1 MKSVHS
7 LELVTIACSLIACG
21 NSSATDTTARV
32 TASEETV
39 MAEATSNAETLFNGL
54 LEMANGDKSRL
65 QELQR
70 RLLDPAVL
78 DVLDSEADYETEMPE
93 DLYVAG
99 LIQALMDRGDAPA
112 QKLLSQ
118 LTLAPVWVER
128 DARIELLVLAL
139 ATVRPATPEAIAFW
153 DKYSQPEDGFAN
165 LTIDACIANGS
176 APAIDLV
183 AKKLIDPKHSVEE
196 RSGWLYSS
204 VVPHRNDETLLTMLE
219 SLMDSPIDA
228 EIKAVIVDVMFDHRP
243 EEWYSIHTQVFPPPR
258 AEMSADSA
266 AIVMRLADRL
276 LQSDTLTDQQREAV
290 VATKKQIENLREEQT

>member
-1 MKSVHS
+1 MIAARLPRMVLLLLLVFTVGMAAGLSAAPGTSVTGETKMADS
-7 LELVTIACSLIACG
+7 MS
-21 NSSATDTTARV
+21 NS
-32 TASEETV
+32 
-39 MAEATSNAETLFNGL
+39 ETLFNGL
-54 LEMANGDKSRL
+54 LEMANGDTSKL
-65 QELQR
+65 EELQR

-112 QKLLSQ
+112 QKVLSQ
-118 LTLAPVWVER
+118 LTLAPVWADQ
-128 DARIELLVLAL
+128 DARIELLVQAL
-139 ATVRPATPEAIAFW
+139 ATVRPATPDAIVFW

-165 LTIDACIANGS
+165 LTIDACTANGS

-183 AKKLIDPKHSVEE
+183 GRKLIDSKHSVEE

-204 VVPHRNDETLLTMLE
+204 VVPHRNDETLLAMLDA
-219 SLMDSPIDA
+219 LMGSPVDA
-228 EIKAVIVDVMFDHRP
+228 EIKSVIVDVIFDHRP

-258 AEMSADSA
+258 TGMSAASA
-266 AIVMRLADRL
+266 AIVLRLADSL

-290 VATKKQIENLREEQT
+290 VASKKQIGDMREEQT

>member
-1 MKSVHS
+1 
-7 LELVTIACSLIACG
+7 
-21 NSSATDTTARV
+21 
-32 TASEETV
+32 
-39 MAEATSNAETLFNGL
+39 MAEATSNSETLFNGL

-112 QKLLSQ
+112 QKVLSQ
-118 LTLAPVWVER
+118 LTLAPVWVEQ
-128 DARIELLVLAL
+128 DARIELLVQAL
-139 ATVRPATPEAIAFW
+139 ATVRPATPDAIVFW

-165 LTIDACIANGS
+165 LTMDACIANGS

-183 AKKLIDPKHSVEE
+183 GRKLIDSKHSVEE

-204 VVPHRNDETLLTMLE
+204 VVPHRNDEALLAMLDA
-219 SLMDSPIDA
+219 LMGSAVDA
-228 EIKAVIVDVMFDHRP
+228 ELKAVIVDVIFDHRP
-243 EEWYSIHTQVFPPPR
+243 EEWYSIHTQVFPPPHS
-258 AEMSADSA
+258 ELSAQSA
-266 AIVMRLADRL
+266 AIVLRLADRL
-276 LQSDTLTDQQREAV
+276 LQSDTLTEQQREAV
-290 VATKKQIENLREEQT
+290 VATKKQIEDMLQEQT